1 MEATLKQ
8 ALQEINLALL
18 DPDNFVRLVL
28 SGRRRNMQTPSE
40 RIDVKPVLLKGE
52 IKYQISQSDGRAMTT
67 KNYSPDDFIK
77 LNLFETGYANIL
89 LE

>member
-18 DPDNFVRLVL
+18 VPDNFVRLVL

-40 RIDVKPVLLKGE
+40 RIDVKPVLL
-52 IKYQISQSDGRAMTT
+52 Q
-67 KNYSPDDFIK
+67 
-77 LNLFETGYANIL
+77 
-89 LE
+89 